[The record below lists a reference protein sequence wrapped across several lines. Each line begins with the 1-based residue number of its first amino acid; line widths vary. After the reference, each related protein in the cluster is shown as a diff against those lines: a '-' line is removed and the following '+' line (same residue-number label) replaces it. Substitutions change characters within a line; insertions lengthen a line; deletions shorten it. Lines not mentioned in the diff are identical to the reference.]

1 MFETIRVKSLHY
13 EDLSAINVGDEFLC
27 LSQEEFNHSGRDYL
41 KFGRCYPV
49 IHIRIFN
56 ELDPPTYYFHLLD
69 EDNDIDDTYSISME
83 DLFEGLIC
91 PIKLLTEEE
100 QFLLKLGANIDI
112 IHE

>member
-1 MFETIRVKSLHY
+1 
-13 EDLSAINVGDEFLC
+13 
-27 LSQEEFNHSGRDYL
+27 
-41 KFGRCYPV
+41 
-49 IHIRIFN
+49 
-56 ELDPPTYYFHLLD
+56 
-69 EDNDIDDTYSISME
+69 ME